1 MNECACASP
10 CASPWESPLNHPN
23 APERIGGPD
32 EEARVSE
39 TAAVAVRSKP
49 RAREGVG
56 AGGWIGYGLLWA
68 FFIVF
73 LIFPL
78 IRLFYDSFTTDQGVF
93 TLANYRDFFTD
104 SFYLRSL
111 WNSLWLGVACVI
123 TTSVL
128 GLAIAFLL
136 LRYEFPGRRL
146 FSYLTIIPMIMPP
159 LVGVMG
165 FTFILGRAGTVNIL
179 LQDYLGF
186 EQPINFMYGVHGV
199 LLVETLHLFPLMTL
213 NLVDAMSKISPSL
226 DEAAESVGSR
236 GLRKFWDITFPL
248 TTPGYVTGALLVF
261 IWTFADFATPLVVG
275 VDDLL
280 ASQAYLN
287 IVQFVDRRLFK
298 MGIVIS
304 AIMVVLAVVFLIVAK
319 KYVAIKDYSSLSY
332 TQIERRRLS
341 VPARLGVVG
350 FLLLVLV
357 MAFIPYFG
365 IALDSF
371 GKGWAL
377 TPIPVHYTLQ
387 YFQRVAVETPK
398 FIVNSLL
405 YSGIS
410 VVICIAVGVP
420 AAWVMSRTRMP
431 GREVLD
437 SLTTLILALPG
448 TGIGVAYMRAF
459 GDPLPFMGVSLIGM
473 WIVIPLVLG
482 VRRLPYTVRGTF
494 ASLLIVHRSFE
505 EAAES
510 VGATKVRTF
519 RDVTLPL
526 IWKGVLTGSLYSFIL
541 ALQEASATLLLV
553 VPGHEMMTVGIFNFY
568 IGGSVNE
575 AAALGLILVFLGT
588 VCLFLIQRLAGSK
601 MGGVFG

>member
-1 MNECACASP
+1 MNPQQETNITLPQGKAFA
-10 CASPWESPLNHPN
+10 HFK
-23 APERIGGPD
+23 IGGLLGY
-32 EEARVSE
+32 
-39 TAAVAVRSKP
+39 AA
-49 RAREGVG
+49 
-56 AGGWIGYGLLWA
+56 IWA
-68 FFIVF
+68 FFGVF
-73 LIFPL
+73 LIYPL
-78 IRLFYDSFTTDQGVF
+78 WRLFYDAFTTTDGAF
-93 TLANYRDFFTD
+93 TLSNFIDFFQD
-104 SFYLRSL
+104 SFYLKAMM
-111 WNSLWLGVACVI
+111 NSILLGIGTVI
-123 TTSVL
+123 TTSIL
-128 GLAIAFLL
+128 GITVAYLL
-136 LRYEFPGRRL
+136 LRYDFPGRNL
-146 FSYLTIIPMIMPP
+146 FSYLSIIPMIMPP

-165 FTFILGRAGTVNIL
+165 FVFILGRAGTVNVL
-179 LQDYLGF
+179 LMDYLGF
-186 EQPINFMYGVHGV
+186 DKPINFMYGIQGV

-213 NLVDAMSKISPSL
+213 SIVDALGKIDLSL

-248 TTPGYVTGALLVF
+248 TTPGYVSGALLVF

-275 VDDLL
+275 IDDLL

-304 AIMVVLAVVFLIVAK
+304 AIMVLLAIVFLIVAK

-332 TQIERRRLS
+332 SKIERKKLSPSRR
-341 VPARLGVVG
+341 VFVVL
-350 FLLLVLV
+350 FLIFVLIF
-357 MAFIPYFG
+357 AFIPYLG

-377 TPIPVHYTLQ
+377 TPIPVNYTLQ
-387 YFQRVAVETPK
+387 YFERVSIETPK
-398 FIVNSLL
+398 FILNSLL

-410 VVICIAVGVP
+410 VLICILVGVP
-420 AAWVMSRTRMP
+420 VAWVMGRTKLP
-431 GREVLD
+431 GRDLLD

-448 TGIGVAYMRAF
+448 TGIGIAYMRAF
-459 GDPLPFMGVSLIGM
+459 RDPLPFMDTALIGI

-494 ASLLIVHRSFE
+494 ASLLLVHKSIE

-510 VGATKVRTF
+510 VGASKAKTF
-519 RDVTLPL
+519 KDIVAPL
-526 IWKGVLTGSLYSFIL
+526 IWKGILVGALYSFIL

-553 VPGHEMMTVGIFNFY
+553 VPGREMMTVGIFNFY

-575 AAALGLILVFLGT
+575 AAALGLILIILGA
-588 VCLFLIQRLAGSK
+588 VCLFVISKLAGTR

>member
-1 MNECACASP
+1 MSFQDETTAVMP
-10 CASPWESPLNHPN
+10 QTRPWPQV
-23 APERIGGPD
+23 RIGGLL
-32 EEARVSE
+32 
-39 TAAVAVRSKP
+39 
-49 RAREGVG
+49 
-56 AGGWIGYGLLWA
+56 GYIAIWA
-68 FFIVF
+68 FFGVF

-78 IRLFYDSFTTDQGVF
+78 IRLFYDAFTTEDGRL
-93 TLANYRDFFTD
+93 TLFNFYQFFTD
-104 SFYLRSL
+104 AYYLRAL
-111 WNSLWLGVACVI
+111 LNSILLGVATVI
-123 TTSVL
+123 TTSII
-128 GLAIAFLL
+128 GITIAYLL
-136 LRYEFPGRRL
+136 LRYEVPGRKL
-146 FSYLTIIPMIMPP
+146 FSYLSIIPMIMPP

-165 FTFILGRAGTVNIL
+165 FVFILGRAGTVNVIL
-179 LQDYLGF
+179 MDYLGF
-186 EQPINFMYGVHGV
+186 AKPVNFMYGIHGV

-213 NLVDAMSKISPSL
+213 SIVDALGKIDLSL

-248 TTPGYVTGALLVF
+248 TTPGYVSGALLVF

-275 VDDLL
+275 IDDLL

-304 AIMVVLAVVFLIVAK
+304 AIMVLLAIFFLIIAK

-332 TQIERRRLS
+332 SKIERKPMGYGGR
-341 VPARLGVVG
+341 V
-350 FLLLVLV
+350 LVLIFLV
-357 MAFIPYFG
+357 MVLTFAFIPYLG

-377 TPIPVHYTLQ
+377 TPIPVKYTLQ
-387 YFQRVAVETPK
+387 YFERVAIETPK
-398 FIVNSLL
+398 FIINSLL
-405 YSGIS
+405 FSGIS
-410 VVICIAVGVP
+410 VLICVIVGVP
-420 AAWVMSRTRMP
+420 VAWVMARTQLP
-431 GREVLD
+431 GRDVLD

-448 TGIGVAYMRAF
+448 TGIGIAYLRAF
-459 GDPLPFMGVSLIGM
+459 REPLPIMNTALIGL
-473 WIVIPLVLG
+473 WIVIPIILG

-494 ASLLIVHRSFE
+494 ASLLLVHKSIE

-510 VGATKVRTF
+510 VGATKAKTF
-519 RDVTLPL
+519 KDIVAPL
-526 IWKGVLTGSLYSFIL
+526 IWKGILVGALYSFIL

-575 AAALGLILVFLGT
+575 AAALGLILIVLGAL
-588 VCLFLIQRLAGSK
+588 CLLAINKIAGTR

>member
-1 MNECACASP
+1 
-10 CASPWESPLNHPN
+10 LL
-23 APERIGGPD
+23 
-32 EEARVSE
+32 
-39 TAAVAVRSKP
+39 
-49 RAREGVG
+49 
-56 AGGWIGYGLLWA
+56 GYGLIWA
-68 FFIVF
+68 FFAVF
-73 LIFPL
+73 LIYPL
-78 IRLFYDSFTTDQGVF
+78 IRLFYDAFTTDQGVL
-93 TLANYRDFFTD
+93 TLMNFYGFFTD
-104 SFYLRSL
+104 AYYMQSL
-111 WNSLWLGVACVI
+111 LNSILLGFATVI
-123 TTSVL
+123 TTSIL

-136 LRYEFPGRRL
+136 LRYDFPGRSL
-146 FSYLTIIPMIMPP
+146 FSYLTVIPMIMPP

-165 FTFILGRAGTVNIL
+165 FVFIMGRAGTVNVIL
-179 LQDYLGF
+179 MDYFGF
-186 EQPINFMYGVHGV
+186 SKPINFMYGIHGV

-213 NLVDAMSKISPSL
+213 SIVDAMGKISPSL

-248 TTPGYVTGALLVF
+248 TTPGYVSGALLVF

-275 VDDLL
+275 IDNLL

-304 AIMVVLAVVFLIVAK
+304 AIMVVLAILFLIVAK

-332 TQIERRRLS
+332 SKIERKSLS
-341 VPARLGVVG
+341 PLARAGVVA
-350 FLLLVLV
+350 FLTLVLIF
-357 MAFIPYFG
+357 AFIPYLG
-365 IALDSF
+365 VALDSF

-377 TPIPVHYTLQ
+377 TPFPVKYTLQ
-387 YFQRVAVETPK
+387 YFERVAIETPK
-398 FIVNSLL
+398 FIINSLL

-410 VVICIAVGVP
+410 VLICILFGVP
-420 AAWVMSRTRMP
+420 VAWVMARTKVP
-431 GREVLD
+431 GRDILD

-448 TGIGVAYMRAF
+448 TGIGIAYLRAF
-459 GDPLPFMGVSLIGM
+459 REPLPFLNTALIGM

-494 ASLLIVHRSFE
+494 SSLLIVHKSFE

-510 VGATKVRTF
+510 VGAPKMKTF
-519 RDVTLPL
+519 KDITLPL
-526 IWKGVLTGSLYSFIL
+526 IWKGVLVGSLYSFIL

-575 AAALGLILVFLGT
+575 AAALGLILIILGA
-588 VCLFLIQRLAGSK
+588 VCLFAINKIAGSK

>member
-1 MNECACASP
+1 MTTDAA
-10 CASPWESPLNHPN
+10 
-23 APERIGGPD
+23 APAAPGWFKFGNGIHVGGLL
-32 EEARVSE
+32 
-39 TAAVAVRSKP
+39 
-49 RAREGVG
+49 
-56 AGGWIGYGLLWA
+56 GYGAIWA
-68 FFIVF
+68 FMIVF
-73 LIFPL
+73 LIYPL
-78 IRLFYDSFTTDQGVF
+78 LHLFYDAFTTDAAEF
-93 TLANYRDFFTD
+93 TLENFRDFFTD
-104 SFYLRSL
+104 RFYLTSL
-111 WNSLWLGVACVI
+111 MNSLLLGVGTVI
-123 TTSVL
+123 TTSII
-128 GLAIAFLL
+128 GITFAFLL
-136 LRYEFPGRRL
+136 LRYEFPGRGL
-146 FSYLTIIPMIMPP
+146 FTYLSIVPMIMPP

-165 FTFILGRAGTVNIL
+165 FVFILGRAGTVNIL
-179 LQDYLGF
+179 LMDYLGL
-186 EQPINFMYGVHGV
+186 EKPINFMYGIQGV

-213 NLVDAMSKISPSL
+213 SIVDAMGKISPSL

-248 TTPGYVTGALLVF
+248 TTPGYVSGALLVF

-304 AIMVVLAVVFLIVAK
+304 AIMVILAILFLIIAK

-332 TQIERRRLS
+332 SVIERKQIG
-341 VPARLGVVG
+341 PAAKVGVVVFLG
-350 FLLLVLV
+350 FILIL
-357 MAFIPYFG
+357 AFIPYLG

-377 TPIPVHYTLQ
+377 TPFPVKYTFQ
-387 YFQRVAVETPK
+387 YFERVAFETPK
-398 FIVNSLL
+398 FIINSLL
-405 YSGIS
+405 YAGIS
-410 VVICIAVGVP
+410 VLICIAVGVP
-420 AAWVMSRTRMP
+420 LAWVSARTKLP
-431 GREVLD
+431 GRETLD

-448 TGIGVAYMRAF
+448 TGIGIAYMRAF
-459 GDPLPFMGVSLIGM
+459 REPLPYLDVAFIGM
-473 WIVIPLVLG
+473 WMVIPVVLG

-494 ASLLIVHRSFE
+494 ASLQIVHKSFE

-510 VGATKVRTF
+510 VGATKMTTF
-519 RDVTLPL
+519 KDVTLPL
-526 IWKGVLTGSLYSFIL
+526 IWKGALVGSLYSFIL

-575 AAALGLILVFLGT
+575 AAALGLILIVLGAL
-588 VCLFLIQRLAGSK
+588 CLFVINRVAGSK

>member
-1 MNECACASP
+1 MTTDAA
-10 CASPWESPLNHPN
+10 
-23 APERIGGPD
+23 APAATG
-32 EEARVSE
+32 RVRP
-39 TAAVAVRSKP
+39 AA
-49 RAREGVG
+49 GIHVG
-56 AGGWIGYGLLWA
+56 GLLGYAAIWA
-68 FFIVF
+68 FMIVF
-73 LIFPL
+73 LIYPL
-78 IRLFYDSFTTDQGVF
+78 LHLFYDSFTTDAGDF
-93 TLANYRDFFTD
+93 TLSNFQDFFTD
-104 SFYLRSL
+104 RYYLKSL
-111 WNSLWLGVACVI
+111 MNSLLLGVGTVI
-123 TTSVL
+123 TTSII
-128 GLAIAFLL
+128 GITFAFLL
-136 LRYEFPGRRL
+136 LRYEFPGRGL
-146 FSYLTIIPMIMPP
+146 FTYLSIVPMIMPP

-165 FTFILGRAGTVNIL
+165 FVFILGRAGTVNIL
-179 LQDYLGF
+179 LMDYLGF
-186 EQPINFMYGVHGV
+186 EKPINFMYGIQGV

-213 NLVDAMSKISPSL
+213 SIVDAMGKISPSL

-248 TTPGYVTGALLVF
+248 TTPGYVSGALLVF

-304 AIMVVLAVVFLIVAK
+304 AIMVILAILFLIIAK

-332 TQIERRRLS
+332 SVIERKQIG
-341 VPARLGVVG
+341 PAAKAGVVAFLGVILI
-350 FLLLVLV
+350 F
-357 MAFIPYFG
+357 AFIPYLG

-377 TPIPVHYTLQ
+377 TPFPVKYTFQ
-387 YFQRVAVETPK
+387 YFERVAFETPK
-398 FIVNSLL
+398 FIINSLL
-405 YSGIS
+405 YAGIS
-410 VVICIAVGVP
+410 VLICIAVGVP
-420 AAWVMSRTRMP
+420 LAWVNARTKLP
-431 GREVLD
+431 GREALD

-448 TGIGVAYMRAF
+448 TGIGIAYMRAF
-459 GDPLPFMGVSLIGM
+459 REPLPYLDVAFIGM
-473 WIVIPLVLG
+473 WMVIPVVLG

-494 ASLLIVHRSFE
+494 ASLQIVHKSFE

-510 VGATKVRTF
+510 VGATKMTTF
-519 RDVTLPL
+519 KDVTLPL
-526 IWKGVLTGSLYSFIL
+526 IWKGVLVGSLYSFIL

-575 AAALGLILVFLGT
+575 AAALGLILIILGAL
-588 VCLFLIQRLAGSK
+588 CLFIINRVAGSK

>member
-1 MNECACASP
+1 
-10 CASPWESPLNHPN
+10 
-23 APERIGGPD
+23 
-32 EEARVSE
+32 V
-39 TAAVAVRSKP
+39 K
-49 RAREGVG
+49 VG
-56 AGGWIGYGLLWA
+56 GLLGYAGIWA
-68 FFIVF
+68 FFGLF
-73 LIFPL
+73 LIYPL
-78 IRLFYDSFTTDQGVF
+78 IRLFYDAFTTDLGIF
-93 TLANYRDFFTD
+93 TLINFYDFLTD
-104 SFYLRSL
+104 SFYLKTL
-111 WNSLWLGVACVI
+111 VNSLLLGAATVV
-123 TTSVL
+123 TTSII
-128 GLAIAFLL
+128 GITIAFLL
-136 LRYEFPGRRL
+136 LRYEFPGRNL

-165 FTFILGRAGTVNIL
+165 FVFILGRAGTVNVIL
-179 LQDYLGF
+179 MDYLGLSR
-186 EQPINFMYGVHGV
+186 PVNFMYGIHGV

-213 NLVDAMSKISPSL
+213 SIVDALGKISPSL

-248 TTPGYVTGALLVF
+248 TTPGYISGALLVF

-275 VDDLL
+275 MDNLL

-304 AIMVVLAVVFLIVAK
+304 AIMVLLAILFLIIAK
-319 KYVAIKDYSSLSY
+319 QYVAIKDYSSLSY
-332 TQIERRRLS
+332 SNIERKKISSWGR
-341 VPARLGVVG
+341 AGVVI
-350 FLLLVLV
+350 FLVVVLIF
-357 MAFIPYFG
+357 AFIPYLG

-377 TPIPVHYTLQ
+377 TPIPLKYTLQ
-387 YFQRVAVETPK
+387 YFERVSIETPK
-398 FIVNSLL
+398 FIINSLL
-405 YSGIS
+405 YAGIS
-410 VVICIAVGVP
+410 VLLCIVVGVP
-420 AAWVMSRTRMP
+420 AAWVMARTKAP
-431 GREVLD
+431 GRDILD

-448 TGIGVAYMRAF
+448 TGIGIAYLRAF
-459 GDPLPFMGVSLIGM
+459 RDPLPFMNTALIGI
-473 WIVIPLVLG
+473 WIVIPIVLG

-510 VGATKVRTF
+510 VGATKMKTF
-519 RDVTLPL
+519 KDVTLPL
-526 IWKGVLTGSLYSFIL
+526 IWKGVLVGSLYSFIL

-575 AAALGLILVFLGT
+575 AAALGLLLIILGA
-588 VCLFLIQRLAGSK
+588 VCLFAINKVAGSK

>member
-1 MNECACASP
+1 
-10 CASPWESPLNHPN
+10 
-23 APERIGGPD
+23 
-32 EEARVSE
+32 VKTE
-39 TAAVAVRSKP
+39 TAIALPKP
-49 RAREGVG
+49 SVWSEVKLGGLVG
-56 AGGWIGYGLLWA
+56 YTAIWA

-73 LIFPL
+73 LIYPL
-78 IRLFYDSFTTDQGVF
+78 IRLFYDSFTTEAGAF
-93 TLANYRDFFTD
+93 TLANFQDFFTD
-104 SFYLRSL
+104 KYYLRSL
-111 WNSLWLGVACVI
+111 VNSLLLGVGAVI

-128 GLAIAFLL
+128 GIAIAFLL
-136 LRYEFPGRRL
+136 LRYEFWGRGL

-165 FTFILGRAGTVNIL
+165 FVFILGRAGTVNVI
-179 LQDYLGF
+179 LQDYCGF
-186 EQPINFMYGVHGV
+186 ERPVNFMYGVHGV

-213 NLVDAMSKISPSL
+213 SIVDAMGKISPSL

-248 TTPGYVTGALLVF
+248 TTPGYVSGALLVF

-275 VDDLL
+275 VSDLL

-287 IVQFVDRRLFK
+287 IIQFVDRRLFK

-304 AIMVVLAVVFLIVAK
+304 AIMVILAILFLIIAK
-319 KYVAIKDYSSLSY
+319 KYVSIKDYSSLSY
-332 TQIERRRLS
+332 SVIERKKLS
-341 VPARLGVVG
+341 PLAQAGAIAFLVVI
-350 FLLLVLV
+350 LVL
-357 MAFIPYFG
+357 AFIPYLG
-365 IALDSF
+365 LALDSF

-377 TPIPVHYTLQ
+377 TPIPVKYTLQ
-387 YFQRVAVETPK
+387 YFKRVAIETPK
-398 FIVNSLL
+398 FILNSLL

-410 VVICIAVGVP
+410 VLLCIAVGVP
-420 AAWVMSRTRMP
+420 VAWVMSRTKLP
-431 GREVLD
+431 GREILD

-448 TGIGVAYMRAF
+448 TGIGIAYMRAF
-459 GDPLPFMGVSLIGM
+459 REPLPFMATALIGM
-473 WIVIPLVLG
+473 WIVIPIVLA

-510 VGATKVRTF
+510 VGATKPRTF
-519 RDVTLPL
+519 KDVTLPL
-526 IWKGVLTGSLYSFIL
+526 IWKGVLVGSLYSFIL

-575 AAALGLILVFLGT
+575 AAALGVILIVLGS
-588 VCLFLIQRLAGSK
+588 VCLFVINRMAGSK

>member
-1 MNECACASP
+1 MSKTKNGKTFFGS
-10 CASPWESPLNHPN
+10 
-23 APERIGGPD
+23 GP
-32 EEARVSE
+32 
-39 TAAVAVRSKP
+39 
-49 RAREGVG
+49 G
-56 AGGWIGYGLLWA
+56 ALLGYGGIWI
-68 FFIVF
+68 FF
-73 LIFPL
+73 LIFLIYPL
-78 IRLFYDSFTTDQGVF
+78 IRLFYDSFTNEAGLF
-93 TLANYRDFFTD
+93 TLNNFKEFFTD

-111 WNSLWLGVACVI
+111 SNSLILGAATVL
-123 TTSVL
+123 TTSLIGIPV
-128 GLAIAFLL
+128 AFLL
-136 LRYEFPGRRL
+136 LRYDFPGRRL

-165 FTFILGRAGTVNIL
+165 FVFILGRAGTVNVL
-179 LQDYLGF
+179 LLDYLGF
-186 EQPINFMYGVHGV
+186 QQPVNFMYGVHGV

-213 NLVDAMSKISPSL
+213 SIVDAMSKISPSL

-236 GLRKFWDITFPL
+236 GLRKFFDITLPL
-248 TTPGYVTGALLVF
+248 TTPGFVTGALLVF

-287 IVQFVDRRLFK
+287 IVQFVDRRLFR

-304 AIMVVLAVVFLIVAK
+304 AIMVILAIFFLIIAK
-319 KYVAIKDYSSLSY
+319 KYVAIKDYSSLAYS
-332 TQIERRRLS
+332 QIERRKMS
-341 VPARLGVVG
+341 PLGQTAVVA
-350 FLLLVLV
+350 FLTFVLIC
-357 MAFIPYFG
+357 AFIPYLG

-377 TPIPVHYTLQ
+377 TPIPVQYTLQ
-387 YFQRVAVETPK
+387 YFERVSVETPK
-398 FIVNSLL
+398 FIINSLI
-405 YSGIS
+405 YSTLS
-410 VVICIAVGVP
+410 VMICIAVGVP
-420 AAWVMSRTRMP
+420 VAWVMARTRLP

-448 TGIGVAYMRAF
+448 TGIGIAYMRAF
-459 GDPLPFMGVSLIGM
+459 RDPFPFMSTALIGL
-473 WIVIPLVLG
+473 WIVIPIVLG

-510 VGATKVRTF
+510 VGATKLKTF
-519 RDVTLPL
+519 KDVTLPL

-575 AAALGLILVFLGT
+575 AAALGFILILLGAA
-588 VCLFLIQRLAGSK
+588 CLFLINRLAGSK
-601 MGGVFG
+601 MGGVFS